1 MSKINCIEEAFTKP
15 EQMNALL
22 LNMFEHGG
30 EGFEADNN
38 LVGLALD
45 LSHNVVSFLKKESEK
60 NDKHR

>member
-1 MSKINCIEEAFTKP
+1 MSKINCIEEAFTKT

-30 EGFEADNN
+30 EGFEADNV

-45 LSHNVVSFLKKESEK
+45 LSCDVVNFLKTESEK
-60 NDKHR
+60 K